1 MTQDAA
7 DPYGMEP
14 RRVLGLAGEHLAERE
29 LARRG
34 LRVVARNVRTRYGEI
49 DLICRDA
56 CGYAFIEV
64 KTRRAGSF
72 VAAAEA
78 VDARKAARLAAL
90 AEAWLA
96 HRGERGAVW
105 RIVIAA
111 LTVGADGTR
120 VELVDLD
127 RS

>member
-1 MTQDAA
+1 MD
-7 DPYGMEP
+7 G

-29 LARRG
+29 LDRHG
-34 LRVVARNVRTRYGEI
+34 LRVVARNVRTRFGEI

-56 CGYAFIEV
+56 RGYAFIEV

-78 VDARKAARLAAL
+78 VNARKAARLAAL
-90 AEAWLA
+90 AQSWLA
-96 HRGERGAVW
+96 HRGDRNAAW

-111 LTVGADGTR
+111 LTVGSEGTR

>member
-1 MTQDAA
+1 
-7 DPYGMEP
+7 MEP
-14 RRVLGLAGEHLAERE
+14 RRLLGLAGEHLAERE
-29 LARRG
+29 LTRQG
-34 LRVVARNVRTRYGEI
+34 LRIVARNVRTRFGEI
-49 DLICRDA
+49 DLICHDA
-56 CGYAFIEV
+56 RGYAFVEV

-78 VDARKAARLAAL
+78 VDWRKAARLAAL
-90 AEAWLA
+90 AQAWLA
-96 HRGERGAVW
+96 HRGERDAVW

-120 VELVDLD
+120 VDLVDLD

>member
-1 MTQDAA
+1 
-7 DPYGMEP
+7 MEP

-34 LRVVARNVRTRYGEI
+34 MRVVARNLRTRYGEI
-49 DLICRDA
+49 DLICRDGR
-56 CGYAFIEV
+56 GYAFVEV

-90 AEAWLA
+90 AQAWLA
-96 HRGERGAVW
+96 PPGAGPADWRHAAGALPRGA
-105 RIVIAA
+105 
-111 LTVGADGTR
+111 
-120 VELVDLD
+120 
-127 RS
+127 

>member
-1 MTQDAA
+1 
-7 DPYGMEP
+7 MEP
-14 RRVLGLAGEHLAERE
+14 RRILGLAGEHLTERE

-34 LRVVARNVRTRYGEI
+34 FRIVARNVRTRFGEI

-56 CGYAFIEV
+56 RGYAFVEV

-78 VDARKAARLAAL
+78 VDARKAVRLAAL
-90 AEAWLA
+90 AQSWLA
-96 HRGERGAVW
+96 HRGERAAVW
-105 RIVIAA
+105 RIVVAA
-111 LTVGADGTR
+111 LTVSAEGTA

>member
-1 MTQDAA
+1 MD
-7 DPYGMEP
+7 P

-29 LARRG
+29 LGRHG
-34 LRVVARNVRTRYGEI
+34 LCVVARNVRTRLGEI
-49 DLICRDA
+49 DLICRDTR
-56 CGYAFIEV
+56 GYAFIEV

-78 VDARKAARLAAL
+78 VDGRKAARLAAL
-90 AEAWLA
+90 AQSWLA
-96 HRGERGAVW
+96 HRGERDAVW

-111 LTVGADGTR
+111 LTVSAEGTR

>member
-1 MTQDAA
+1 MD
-7 DPYGMEP
+7 P

-29 LARRG
+29 LGRHG
-34 LRVVARNVRTRYGEI
+34 LRVVARNVRTRFGEI

-56 CGYAFIEV
+56 RGYAFIEV

-78 VDARKAARLAAL
+78 VDTRKAARLAAL
-90 AEAWLA
+90 AQSWLA
-96 HRGERGAVW
+96 HRGERDALW

-111 LTVGADGTR
+111 LTVSSEGTR

>member
-1 MTQDAA
+1 MDS
-7 DPYGMEP
+7 

-29 LARRG
+29 LARQG
-34 LRVVARNVRTRYGEI
+34 LRVVARNARTRFGEI

-56 CGYAFIEV
+56 RGYAFVEV

-90 AEAWLA
+90 AQSWLA
-96 HRGERGAVW
+96 HRGERDAIW

-111 LTVGADGTR
+111 LTVGGDGTR
-120 VELVDLD
+120 VELIDLD

>member
-1 MTQDAA
+1 
-7 DPYGMEP
+7 MEP
-14 RRVLGLAGEHLAERE
+14 RRLLGLAGEHLAERE
-29 LARRG
+29 LAHRG
-34 LRVVARNVRTRYGEI
+34 LPVVARNVRTRFGEI

-56 CGYAFIEV
+56 RGYAFIEV

-90 AEAWLA
+90 AQSWLA
-96 HRGERGAVW
+96 HRGERDALW
-105 RIVIAA
+105 RIVIVA

-120 VELVDLD
+120 VELVELD
-127 RS
+127 RL

>member
-1 MTQDAA
+1 MD
-7 DPYGMEP
+7 P

-29 LARRG
+29 LDRQG
-34 LRVVARNVRTRYGEI
+34 LRVVARNVRTRFGEI

-56 CGYAFIEV
+56 RGYAFIEV

-78 VDARKAARLAAL
+78 VNARKAARLAAL
-90 AEAWLA
+90 AQSWLA
-96 HRGERGAVW
+96 HRGERNTAW

-111 LTVGADGTR
+111 LTVGAEGTS